1 MISNFTI
8 KNRNYQILYNINNI
22 SDMNQNILVDIEKII
37 TEKNMDIIVK
47 NIMNMHNKM
56 NSLNEYSIKYIMNQN
71 KKPIK
76 IFGKKF
82 IENNINNFDL
92 MIGDITYKLVEYF
105 EFYK

>member
-71 KKPIK
+71 KSLLKSLVKNLSK
-76 IFGKKF
+76 I
-82 IENNINNFDL
+82 I
-92 MIGDITYKLVEYF
+92 
-105 EFYK
+105 